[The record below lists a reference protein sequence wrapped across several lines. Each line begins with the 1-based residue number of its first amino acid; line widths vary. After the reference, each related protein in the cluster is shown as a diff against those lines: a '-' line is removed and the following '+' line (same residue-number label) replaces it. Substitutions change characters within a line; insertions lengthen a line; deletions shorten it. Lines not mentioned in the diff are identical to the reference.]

1 MPLLHGE
8 AIAIGMICETYLS
21 ERLTTKNDFTNV
33 RGYIN
38 SVYDNLDWG
47 ILSKVDA
54 IINKLKSDKKNKGV
68 DLLFALLS
76 QEGEALYD
84 VNVTTYQIRQCL
96 ADAQSAMR

>member
-1 MPLLHGE
+1 
-8 AIAIGMICETYLS
+8 LS
-21 ERLTTKNDFTNV
+21 E
-33 RGYIN
+33 
-38 SVYDNLDWG
+38 
-47 ILSKVDA
+47 VDA